1 MTDKLNTMR
10 SFVAAYNEM
19 DPREACRTF
28 LAEDFECHEP
38 PELPQGGV
46 FTGWDAPLRI
56 SAIYAAIWDIDVLSA
71 DFFDVTGSDLVM
83 SRFVMKWTH
92 KKTGKSVTEPIVEL
106 NTIVGGK
113 IRKMEVFHFDP
124 AGLLATAI

>member
-1 MTDKLNTMR
+1 MTDKLETMR
-10 SFVAAYNEM
+10 SFVAAFNEGGAR
-19 DPREACRTF
+19 DACRTF
-28 LAEDFECHEP
+28 LAEDFECYEP

-56 SAIYAAIWDIDVLSA
+56 NAIYGATWNIEIISA
-71 DFFDVTGSDLVM
+71 DFYDVAGSDMVM

-92 KKTGKSVTEPIVEL
+92 KGTGKSVTEPIVEL

-113 IRKMEVFHFDP
+113 IRKMEVFHFDA
-124 AGLLATAI
+124 AGLLATAV